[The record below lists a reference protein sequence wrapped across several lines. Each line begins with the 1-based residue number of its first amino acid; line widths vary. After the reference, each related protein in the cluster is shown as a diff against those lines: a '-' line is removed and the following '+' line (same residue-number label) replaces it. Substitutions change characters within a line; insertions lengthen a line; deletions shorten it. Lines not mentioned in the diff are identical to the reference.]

1 MSWQNKFI
9 LLADYNLS
17 WQDHKNRIKEQTEDL
32 EGHQSPGSS
41 PFSLPLPPFSPF
53 SLKNP
58 SHKASHTNKLFFL
71 LLSLILSNPLKTLGF
86 RGVLPFFWRG
96 KPVPEGLGKRERRR
110 EDGEDFEGVWWGE
123 GRSFCFFSCFFSW
136 EISKGKGGE
145 RERGRR
151 IRYNLPRG

>member
-58 SHKASHTNKLFFL
+58 SHKASHPNKLFFL

-96 KPVPEGLGKRERRR
+96 KPAPEGLEKREKRR
-110 EDGEDFEGVWWGE
+110 EKMERILRVCGE
-123 GRSFCFFSCFFSW
+123 GRGGVSAFFLVFFLGKFLRGK
-136 EISKGKGGE
+136 EGKG
-145 RERGRR
+145 RG
-151 IRYNLPRG
+151 GGG